1 MLNGSGF
8 FLPVRVGQSCRR
20 SGLPKMGLLA
30 DLISHNHITR
40 HYLDELYSQIS
51 AIIHQLSHHSKFWT
65 ILLMQ
70 SLQGILFYSLV
81 KLNLNP
87 IPQKDETISFFRVL
101 FGHFFPELL
110 SLRFSC
116 VLLIK
121 FFLVFLFAL
130 CVFPRT
136 HSLLLFDFCF
146 VCFPQNPFS
155 FALALIFALCV
166 FPKLIL
172 ISATSLQSETVLSG
186 SSPPFQESQCSPC
199 SIKDF
204 SLIELQRKV
213 LCLLDFYTARFSIV

>member
-101 FGHFFPELL
+101 FGHIFPELL

-121 FFLVFLFAL
+121 FFLVFSLLCVFSLELILFCSLIFAL
-130 CVFPRT
+130 FVFPRT
-136 HSLLLFDFCF
+136 HSLLL
-146 VCFPQNPFS
+146 
-155 FALALIFALCV
+155 
-166 FPKLIL
+166 
-172 ISATSLQSETVLSG
+172 
-186 SSPPFQESQCSPC
+186 
-199 SIKDF
+199 
-204 SLIELQRKV
+204 
-213 LCLLDFYTARFSIV
+213 LL